1 MKINLLEVMKEIV
14 MELAGICDVCVSV
27 SAKGVM
33 LAYC

>member
-1 MKINLLEVMKEIV
+1 MKINLLEVMKDSV
-14 MELAGICDVCVSV
+14 MELAGIFDVCVSV

>member
-1 MKINLLEVMKEIV
+1 MKINWLEVMNEMV

-33 LAYC
+33 LAFC